1 MSPTQSTFERRPP
14 HILLADDNEV
24 DQFLTRKAFSTSGRP
39 FTMDCVD
46 DGEQCLR
53 YLRREPPYENV
64 LRPDL
69 VLLDLN
75 MPRVDG
81 RDVMQALMQDE
92 LLRPL
97 PVIILT
103 TSHSEK
109 DRIDMFNLRC
119 NAYMTKPL
127 DFHDFCALVVSLYDY
142 WFKTATL
149 PPREGRE

>member
-1 MSPTQSTFERRPP
+1 MSPPLSQFEHHPP

-24 DQFLTRKAFSTSGRP
+24 DQFLTRKAFRASGRP
-39 FTMDCVD
+39 FTMDCVE

-53 YLRREPPYENV
+53 YLRRDPPYEHSP
-64 LRPDL
+64 RPDL

-81 RDVMQALMQDE
+81 RDVMQALNEDE
-92 LLRPL
+92 RLRPL

-127 DFHDFCALVVSLYDY
+127 DYNDFCALVTSLYDY
-142 WFKTATL
+142 WFKSATL
-149 PPREGRE
+149 PPREERE